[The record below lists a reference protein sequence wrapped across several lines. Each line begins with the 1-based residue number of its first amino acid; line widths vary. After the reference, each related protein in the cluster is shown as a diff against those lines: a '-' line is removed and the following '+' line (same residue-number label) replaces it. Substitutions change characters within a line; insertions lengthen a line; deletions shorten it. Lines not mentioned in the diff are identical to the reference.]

1 MQQNKIPIINEKFD
15 LQIFLLILKKNV
27 WLTFLFI
34 ILSLFGTFIF
44 LRYTPPVYK
53 SVSIIQINNEGSKAQ
68 KILNIED
75 IYEKKDI
82 SNVIELLRSK
92 EFLKR
97 VFKKLPLEIEYYT
110 QGTFQ
115 STELYRT
122 SPFIVKTK
130 IKNPSIYNTPIF
142 VNFNNKNSFS
152 IQYEINGNEY
162 KYELKTNTW
171 NLICGGEIKLNINN
185 YKRIELQQ
193 SNLKKTAYSFII
205 NNPDNIY
212 LKHIDEIEIR
222 LLNKY
227 ANTIEISC
235 TSNNA
240 NKTSEMVN
248 TIAEEYMK
256 YDIEKKKESAQNIL
270 SFIDLQLK
278 SVYKNLDH
286 TEKQLHEFKKENKLN
301 YNILSNQNS
310 APIFTTKITEFQNE
324 ILNIDF
330 QLVTLNRIQKQIVKG
345 KDSNI
350 YEIIAILSGTK
361 FDGVIVNV
369 LNNLQK
375 LISKK
380 QQLLNDVTSNNYQI
394 TTIDKQINNQRQLII
409 ELLSTTINRLS
420 EQKNDY
426 KKKVDEYEN
435 KIFNNASYEVEYSKL
450 DRLYSINE
458 GFYHQLIAKKA
469 EYLISQAGYVSLNE
483 ILEKSDVPRK
493 AIYPIKKNIALIF
506 ILLGIILSLIIIF
519 IKYLIYD
526 EVTSIENLKNYTDVP
541 VLGAIPNYK
550 KQIPVSQLLIDV
562 KPNSIFTESFRNIR
576 SNLQF
581 ISHEKGSKVITVTS
595 TIAGEGKTFIS
606 INLAGIL
613 SISNKKVILLDFDL
627 RKPRIHLG
635 FDTDNNKGISTI
647 LINQHSIEDCIKHS
661 EKNNF
666 DYITAGPVPPN
677 PSEIIICEEKDKLLD
692 TLKKQ
697 YDYIIIDTPPIGI
710 VTDAMDNIQKADYPI
725 YVIKANSSKR
735 YFINNINN
743 LYKNKNLTNLS
754 VILNGI
760 RLQASNMKYGYGYG
774 YYDDDIE
781 TKKTTIIK
789 KIFKKLIHE

>member
-15 LQIFLLILKKNV
+15 LQIFLLILKKNI
-27 WLTFLFI
+27 WLFLLFI
-34 ILSLFGTFIF
+34 CLSIFGTYLY

-53 SVSIIQINNEGSKAQ
+53 SISIIQINNEGSQAQ

-97 VFKKLPLEIEYYT
+97 VYNKLPLNIEYYT

-122 SPFIVKTK
+122 SPFKLETK
-130 IKNPSIYNTPIF
+130 IDNPCIYNMPIF
-142 VNFNNKNSFS
+142 INFHDKTSFT
-152 IQYEINGNEY
+152 IQYEISGKKY
-162 KYELKTNTW
+162 KYNLKTNIW
-171 NLICGGEIKLNINN
+171 NLICGGKIKLSINN

-193 SNLKKTAYSFII
+193 SNLNKTAYSFII
-205 NNPDNIY
+205 NKPDNIFS
-212 LKHIDEIEIR
+212 KHANTLNIK
-222 LLNKY
+222 LLNRY

-235 TSNNA
+235 SANNA

-256 YDIEKKKESAQNIL
+256 YDIEKKKESAQKIL

-278 SVYKNLDH
+278 SVYKNLDN
-286 TEKQLHEFKKENKLN
+286 TEKQLHEFKKENKQN
-301 YNILSNQNS
+301 FNILSS
-310 APIFTTKITEFQNE
+310 KTSSPIFTTKINEFQNK

-330 QLVTLNRIQKQIVKG
+330 QLVTLKRIQEQIIKG
-345 KDSNI
+345 KDSNV

-361 FDGVIVNV
+361 FDGIIVNV
-369 LNNLQK
+369 LSNLQK
-375 LISKK
+375 LITKK
-380 QQLLNDVTSNNYQI
+380 QQLLNDVTANNYQI
-394 TTIDKQINNQRQLII
+394 TTIDSQINNQRQLII
-409 ELLSTTINRLS
+409 ELLSTTISRIS
-420 EQKNDY
+420 EQKKDY
-426 KKKVDEYEN
+426 KKKIDEYEN
-435 KIFNNASYEVEYSKL
+435 KMFNNASFEVEYSKL
-450 DRLYSINE
+450 DRLYTINE
-458 GFYHQLIAKKA
+458 RFYHKLIEKKA

-483 ILEKSDVPRK
+483 ILEKSDISHKP
-493 AIYPIKKNIALIF
+493 ISPIKKNITIIF
-506 ILLGIILSLIIIF
+506 LFIGIIISLIIIF
-519 IKYLIYD
+519 IKYLLYD
-526 EVTSIENLKNYTDVP
+526 EVTSIENLKNYTSVP

-550 KQIPVSQLLIDV
+550 KQIPVSQLLVDK

-581 ISHEKGSKVITVTS
+581 ISHEKGSKIITVTS
-595 TIAGEGKTFIS
+595 TIAGEGKTFVA

-613 SISNKKVILLDFDL
+613 SISDKKVILLDFDL

-635 FDTDNNKGISTI
+635 FDTDNDKGISTI
-647 LINQHSIEDCIKHS
+647 LINQNTIGECIKHS
-661 EKNNF
+661 NKNHF
-666 DYITAGPVPPN
+666 DFITAGPVPPN
-677 PSEIIICEEKDKLLD
+677 PSEITMCEEKNKMLNS
-692 TLKKQ
+692 LKND

-725 YVIKANSSKR
+725 YVMKANSSKR

-743 LYKNKNLTNLS
+743 LFKEKKLNRLS
-754 VILNGI
+754 IVLNGI
-760 RLQASNMKYGYGYG
+760 DLHVSNIKYGYGYG
-774 YYDDDIE
+774 YYDDENE
-781 TKKTTIIK
+781 TKKHSLIK
-789 KIFKKLIHE
+789 KILKK